1 MDKQSLALFI
11 PILALSI
18 PVIALVFHG
27 LQKTARLRLEEL
39 RLKLDGGGSS
49 AQEIEALRGEMDDMR
64 RELGEV
70 QERLDFAER
79 LLARPEVRDRAAAI
93 SPEQPRSASSQ
104 RDILSAMA
112 GTPLTGATSTRIRP

>member
-1 MDKQSLALFI
+1 
-11 PILALSI
+11 
-18 PVIALVFHG
+18 VFHG

-93 SPEQPRSASSQ
+93 SPEQPR
-104 RDILSAMA
+104 
-112 GTPLTGATSTRIRP
+112 

>member
-93 SPEQPRSASSQ
+93 SPEQPR
-104 RDILSAMA
+104 
-112 GTPLTGATSTRIRP
+112 

>member
-27 LQKTARLRLEEL
+27 LQKTAKLRLEEL

-49 AQEIEALRGEMDDMR
+49 QDMEALRGEMDDMR

-93 SPEQPRSASSQ
+93 SPEPPR
-104 RDILSAMA
+104 
-112 GTPLTGATSTRIRP
+112 

>member
-1 MDKQSLALFI
+1 MDKQSLALLI

-27 LQKTARLRLEEL
+27 LHKTARLRIEET
-39 RLKLDGGGSS
+39 RLKLDGSGSS
-49 AQEIEALRGEMDDMR
+49 QQDIEALRGEMDEMR

-79 LLARPEVRDRAAAI
+79 LLARPEVRDRA
-93 SPEQPRSASSQ
+93 
-104 RDILSAMA
+104 
-112 GTPLTGATSTRIRP
+112 